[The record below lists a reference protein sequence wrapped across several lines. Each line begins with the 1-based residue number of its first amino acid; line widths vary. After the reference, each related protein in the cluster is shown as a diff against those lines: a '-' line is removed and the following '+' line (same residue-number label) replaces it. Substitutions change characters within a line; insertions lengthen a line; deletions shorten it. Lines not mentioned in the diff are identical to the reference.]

1 MVKHK
6 ILSVRKKSMKLV
18 NRNFSLVKTLILFKL
33 RINSDIYLSVKPENS
48 FTKEFYITAFD
59 LNQEYNLSY
68 VPAPM
73 VHPRSQKRPA
83 NILDISDG
91 RRASYLGK
99 SNKLTAKRSARYY
112 PYWVKTRDNLP
123 TCSGQT
129 HV

>member
-1 MVKHK
+1 MVRHK
-6 ILSVRKKSMKLV
+6 ILSVRKKSMKLA
-18 NRNFSLVKTLILFKL
+18 NRIFSLDKPLILFPSRNNAAISL
-33 RINSDIYLSVKPENS
+33 QITLGN
-48 FTKEFYITAFD
+48 FFAKEFYNPAFD

-83 NILDISDG
+83 NIIDISNG
-91 RRASYLGK
+91 RRPSYLGK
-99 SNKLTAKRSARYY
+99 SNKLTAKRSAGYY